1 MANYIIKRLKV
12 TNYRALKRGDFH
24 FNDGVNII
32 VGDNEA
38 GKSTLLECITL
49 ALSGQINGRSAL
61 SELHPML
68 FNIEVIQEY
77 IDQISSGA
85 RVVPPSITIE
95 VFFQDVPELAALRGT
110 NNTEGDNCPG
120 VTFDFEFDND
130 FATEYGEYISRPAE
144 VRSIPI
150 EYYKVQWLSFAFNS
164 VTSRSIPVTPVTVDA
179 SRVVSIFGA
188 SKYVSDLVRT
198 LPVSERVN
206 LSLSYRRM
214 KDAFLSD
221 DTVKK
226 INTKLAGKKGDISDK
241 VMSMSLDS
249 SARGGWEGSIMP
261 HLDDVPVSLVGKGE
275 QNSVKIKL
283 ALENNS
289 DAHILLV
296 EEPENHLSYSRL
308 NGLIERIT
316 QKAAGRQSFITTHSS
331 FVLNKLGINN
341 VLLFNGTTTLSLRS
355 LTPSTYEYFKKLPG
369 HDTLRLI
376 LSRRAI
382 LVEGPSDELLVQKA
396 FKTIHGASPLERGVD
411 VISVRGLAF
420 LRFLE
425 IAAKIDRRVDVVT
438 DNDKDVAKVH
448 AKYADYRGN
457 ANIRINVDPDNAFP
471 TLEPQLLK
479 WNNLATLNAI
489 LGTTFATDADLVDY
503 MTKPNNKTDVAL
515 KLFDTNTPF
524 TIPQYILNAVNE

>member
-1 MANYIIKRLKV
+1 MKV
-12 TNYRALKRGDFH
+12 TNYRSLKHGDFR
-24 FNDGVNII
+24 FNDEVNII

-68 FNIEVIQEY
+68 FNIEVIQDY
-77 IDQISSGA
+77 IDDINLGVQVA
-85 RVVPPSITIE
+85 PPSIKIE
-95 VFFQDVPELAALRGT
+95 VFFQDIPELVALRGT

-120 VTFDFEFDND
+120 VIFSFAFDDS
-130 FATEYGEYISRPAE
+130 FAVEYGEYISRPAE

-150 EYYKVQWLSFAFNS
+150 EYYMVQWLSFAFNS

-179 SRVVSIFGA
+179 SRVVNIFGA

-198 LPVSERVN
+198 LPVAERVN
-206 LSLSYRRM
+206 LSLSFRRM

-226 INTKLAGKKGDISDK
+226 INTKLAGKRGEISDK

-316 QKAAGRQSFITTHSS
+316 QKAGGRQSFITTHSS

-341 VLLFNGTTTLSLRS
+341 VLLFNGVTTVTLSS
-355 LTPSTYEYFKKLPG
+355 LSPSTYEYFKKLPG

-382 LVEGPSDELLVQKA
+382 LVEGPSDELIVQKA
-396 FKTIHGASPLERGVD
+396 FKTVHGFSPLERGVD
-411 VISVRGLAF
+411 IISVRGLAF

-425 IAAKIDRRVDVVT
+425 IAAKVDRRVDVVT
-438 DNDKDVAKVH
+438 DNDGNVAQVR
-448 AKYADYRGN
+448 AKYVDYHGVP
-457 ANIRINVDPDNAFP
+457 NIRINVDNDDLFC

-479 WNNLATLNAI
+479 WNDRATLNNI
-489 LGTTFATDADLVDY
+489 LGKSFTTDAELIEY

-515 KLFDTNTPF
+515 KLFDTDKHFNM
-524 TIPQYILNAVNE
+524 PQYILDAVNE

>member
-12 TNYRALKRGDFH
+12 TNYRVLRRGDFH
-24 FNDGVNII
+24 FNDEVNII

-38 GKSTLLECITL
+38 GKSTLLECVTL

-68 FNIEVIQEY
+68 FNIDVTRAY
-77 IDQISSGA
+77 INDINAGI
-85 RVVPPSITIE
+85 RVVPPSIKIE
-95 VFFQDVPELAALRGT
+95 VFFRDVPELASLRGA
-110 NNTEGDNCPG
+110 NNSEGDNCPG
-120 VTFDFEFDND
+120 IVFSLEFDND
-130 FATEYGEYISRPAE
+130 FSTEYAEYISRPAE

-198 LPVSERVN
+198 LPVSERVS

-226 INTKLAGKKGDISDK
+226 INAKLAGKRGDISDK

-249 SARGGWEGSIMP
+249 SVRGGWEGSIMP

-341 VLLFNGTTTLSLRS
+341 VLLFNGASTLSLSS

-382 LVEGPSDELLVQKA
+382 LVEGPSDELIVQKA
-396 FKTIHGASPLERGVD
+396 FKMVHGCFPLERGVD

-425 IAAKIDRRVDVVT
+425 IASKIDRRVDVVT
-438 DNDKDVAKVH
+438 DNDGDVSRVH
-448 AKYADYRGN
+448 AKYVDYHGIP
-457 ANIRINVDPDNAFP
+457 NIRINVDADNLFP

-479 WNNLATLNAI
+479 ANNRNTINDI
-489 LGTTFATDADLVDY
+489 IGTNFSTDAELVDY

-515 KLFDTNTPF
+515 KFFDTSANF
-524 TIPQYILNAVNE
+524 SMPQYIINAVNE